1 MSTVSVIVQTDS
13 KSVKQ
18 LDLLANSLHL
28 SRNTLINYA
37 IEQFLDS
44 NDLQVYRA
52 ERSMRVQEGLQYAG
66 IAD

>member
-1 MSTVSVIVQTDS
+1 MSNVSVIIQADS
-13 KSVKQ
+13 KAVKQ

-44 NDLQVYRA
+44 NELQVYRA
-52 ERSMRVQEGLQYAG
+52 ERSMRVQEGLQFAG